1 MPALA
6 VKVDTHKP
14 DLAIPYKLLIK
25 NVLMIQLIL
34 INVSAVVIYKNVLL
48 LCKEWVQLAEVSIR
62 AVSVLRNIRFVIA
75 VKRQVHH
82 LVLGTG

>member
-1 MPALA
+1 ML
-6 VKVDTHKP
+6 VKKTATPKP
-14 DLAIPYKLLIK
+14 DLVMMYKLLIK
-25 NVLMIQLIL
+25 NVLTIQFTL

-82 LVLGTG
+82 LVHGME

>member
-1 MPALA
+1 
-6 VKVDTHKP
+6 
-14 DLAIPYKLLIK
+14 
-25 NVLMIQLIL
+25 MIQLIL
-34 INVSAVVIYKNVLL
+34 INVSAVGIYKNVLL

>member
-6 VKVDTHKP
+6 KKT
-14 DLAIPYKLLIK
+14 AIPKPVLATRYKQLIK

>member
-6 VKVDTHKP
+6 KKT
-14 DLAIPYKLLIK
+14 AIPEPVLVMMYKLLIK

-82 LVLGTG
+82 LVHGME